1 MSVALV
7 ALLVLSV
14 PSAPTPAEAWRDVPS
29 LAPFMAAEPVVVDGW
44 LAFRD
49 GNTVVRLAPV
59 PPPPVGA
66 AGAAACGKLPRPE
79 ADWAGIWA
87 FPTADPVVLHLAEE
101 ATLWQWTPTR
111 RCWIEVPLRARGARA
126 VPGTVTRAARR
137 EASVTLALGPL
148 DAGLAAF
155 TLAAASVAAAQEPAK
170 PVMALE
176 GDAAMV
182 TILIKGDKTA
192 DFESVIA
199 KYKEALAK
207 SDNPKRKEQLAG
219 MKFFKSPT
227 AVQGNAMYII
237 SVDPVVTGEEYD
249 ITRVVTEVF
258 PVEVQEVYAKYK
270 DSFAGRQIISLN
282 KVP

>member
-1 MSVALV
+1 MLRGLRVLV
-7 ALLVLSV
+7 SGV
-14 PSAPTPAEAWRDVPS
+14 
-29 LAPFMAAEPVVVDGW
+29 
-44 LAFRD
+44 
-49 GNTVVRLAPV
+49 
-59 PPPPVGA
+59 
-66 AGAAACGKLPRPE
+66 
-79 ADWAGIWA
+79 
-87 FPTADPVVLHLAEE
+87 
-101 ATLWQWTPTR
+101 
-111 RCWIEVPLRARGARA
+111 
-126 VPGTVTRAARR
+126 
-137 EASVTLALGPL
+137 
-148 DAGLAAF
+148 GLAVF
-155 TLAAASVAAAQEPAK
+155 TLAASVAAAQEPAK
-170 PVMALE
+170 PVMELD

-219 MKFFKSPT
+219 MRFFKSPT

-237 SVDPVVTGEEYD
+237 SVDPVVKGEEYD

-282 KVP
+282 KIP